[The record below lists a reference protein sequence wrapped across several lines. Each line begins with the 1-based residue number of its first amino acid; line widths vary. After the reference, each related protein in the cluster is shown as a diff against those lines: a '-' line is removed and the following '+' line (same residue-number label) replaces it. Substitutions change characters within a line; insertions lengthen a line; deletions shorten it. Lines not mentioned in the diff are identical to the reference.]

1 MLFLSKKSYEEE
13 NELQEVLSIEKE
25 LANRY
30 FYPKAMLIAIPIA
43 LQQLINSALN
53 MIDTFM
59 VGQLGDAA
67 VAAVGISN
75 QFFFFLLLFLLAK
88 SKAHKIIQG
97 KNNKEQIIHIMLF
110 VLIFDFCSSSSKILL
125 FIVFLQ
131 LIKSIIA

>member
-1 MLFLSKKSYEEE
+1 M
-13 NELQEVLSIEKE
+13 QEVLSIEKE

-59 VGQLGDAA
+59 VGQLGDTA

-75 QFFFFLLLFLLAK
+75 QFFFFLLLFLMHPLRY
-88 SKAHKIIQG
+88 Q
-97 KNNKEQIIHIMLF
+97 Q
-110 VLIFDFCSSSSKILL
+110 
-125 FIVFLQ
+125 Q
-131 LIKSIIA
+131 